1 MLKRGPG
8 TPSPFDGSF
17 SQAPGEASRGGPDSA
32 KISPMMAQYHAI
44 KAANP
49 GSLLFYR
56 MGDFYELFFEDAEI
70 AARAL
75 SIVLTK
81 RGKHEGMD
89 IPMCGVP
96 VERAEDYLN
105 RLIGQGH
112 RVAVCEQIED
122 PAEARK
128 RGGKSVVRRE
138 VVRLVTPGTITEE
151 LLLDPV
157 RANSLLAIAGGG
169 PLDNSFGLAC
179 VDIST
184 GSFII
189 ATTSEASLE
198 AEIARFE
205 PAEIVA
211 PEALL
216 AVPCLARLAR
226 ETKLP
231 ITPLGREAGDRQVIA
246 TGGRNPGTPGWGAN
260 GYGSISWNLS
270 NVNTAC
276 PGMPVM
282 TTETGYQTDLTLSQ
296 SIPED
301 VAARYVPRIFLE
313 QWLRGIQRTYLYELI
328 DLPPG
333 GSPADSAFG
342 LLHSDFS
349 SKPAYLALMNLLHL
363 LADPG
368 PSFTTKPFG
377 FVLTGDLS
385 AVHHVLFEKRN
396 GTFYL
401 AIWVEQPAYD
411 VDQKQAIPVPVQPVV
426 LQTEHEVNLVSH
438 SFNEAGAM
446 QTAHLGVSST
456 YALVVSDSVTVLEI
470 DQPLSATMHNPT
482 RNVRENSKK

>member
-1 MLKRGPG
+1 MRIQLGAIRGAFHRTWVARIIILGASVAFSLPLRAQKAWSADEFVDSVGINVHLNYLDTPYANFPQVLQALQQLGVRHVRDGLIDTTWQGYYDRHNQLGRAGIKG
-8 TPSPFDGSF
+8 TFITSP
-17 SQAPGEASRGGPDSA
+17 
-32 KISPMMAQYHAI
+32 AQGA
-44 KAANP
+44 
-49 GSLLFYR
+49 SLLVGYPGR
-56 MGDFYELFFEDAEI
+56 MNNSFEAYEGPNEYDESSDPSW
-70 AARAL
+70 AATLAAF
-75 SIVLTK
+75 
-81 RGKHEGMD
+81 
-89 IPMCGVP
+89 
-96 VERAEDYLN
+96 VERLHQTVK
-105 RLIGQGH
+105 G
-112 RVAVCEQIED
+112 D
-122 PAEARK
+122 PLTSRF
-128 RGGKSVVRRE
+128 
-138 VVRLVTPGTITEE
+138 P
-151 LLLDPV
+151 
-157 RANSLLAIAGGG
+157 
-169 PLDNSFGLAC
+169 
-179 VDIST
+179 
-184 GSFII
+184 II
-189 ATTSEASLE
+189 APSLTRQGSY
-198 AEIARFE
+198 AQLRGICSFAFE
-205 PAEIVA
+205 N
-211 PEALL
+211 LHNYF
-216 AVPCLARLAR
+216 
-226 ETKLP
+226 
-231 ITPLGREAGDRQVIA
+231 
-246 TGGRNPGTPGWGAN
+246 GGRNPGTPGWGAN

-368 PSFTTKPFG
+368 PSFTGKPFN
-377 FVLTGDLS
+377 FTLTGGLS
-385 AVHHVLFEKRN
+385 TVHHALFEKRN

-482 RNVRENSKK
+482 RNLRENSKK